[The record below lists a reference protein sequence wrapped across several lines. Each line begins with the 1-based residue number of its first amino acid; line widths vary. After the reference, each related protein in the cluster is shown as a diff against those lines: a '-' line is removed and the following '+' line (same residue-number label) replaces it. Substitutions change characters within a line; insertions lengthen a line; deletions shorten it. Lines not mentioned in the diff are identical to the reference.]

1 MGTELSLASEWA
13 RQRGARRS
21 LLSRACRLAAAVAL
35 VYGVGC
41 VGLYGVQRYL
51 VFQPDTTLH
60 TAPADYPFPVQD
72 ITIAG
77 EPRQTLHG
85 WWVAAPNPRAKV
97 VLYLHGN
104 DGNVSTNMDGI
115 VLLRELGYS
124 ILLIDYRGYGAS
136 GGGFPSE
143 QGVYRDAQAAWDYLV
158 RERGVNPVNL
168 VIYGHS
174 LGGAIAIELALHHP
188 EAAALVVESS
198 FTSIRG
204 LAQLDAR
211 FAVVPVGPFLSQ
223 RFDSIDKVGRLRLP
237 VLYIHGTADE
247 IVPFE
252 MGEALYAATPAA
264 RGFVAVR
271 AGRHE
276 NNAVVG
282 GVELRSAIGRFVENV
297 AREPRLASDRFEP
310 SPGRRSATDS
320 EPRERPPK
328 P

>member
-1 MGTELSLASEWA
+1 MATVL
-13 RQRGARRS
+13 
-21 LLSRACRLAAAVAL
+21 VL

-41 VGLYGVQRYL
+41 VGLYGAQRYL
-51 VFQPDTTLH
+51 VFKPDTSLR

-72 ITIAG
+72 IALAG
-77 EPRQTLHG
+77 EPQQTLHG
-85 WWVAAPNPRAKV
+85 WWVAAPDPGAKV

-115 VLLRELGYS
+115 ADLRELGYS
-124 ILLIDYRGYGAS
+124 VFLIDYRGYGAS
-136 GGGFPSE
+136 DGGFPSE
-143 QGVYRDAQAAWDYLV
+143 QGVYRDAQSGWEYLV

-198 FTSIRG
+198 FTSIHD
-204 LAQLDAR
+204 LARLEAR
-211 FAVVPVGPFLSQ
+211 FVPFPVGPFLNQ
-223 RFDSIDKVGRLRLP
+223 RFDSIDKVGRLTLP

-247 IVPFE
+247 IVPFD
-252 MGEALYAATPAA
+252 MGKALYHATPAA

-271 AGRHE
+271 EGRHE
-276 NNAVVG
+276 NNAAVG
-282 GVELRSAIGRFVENV
+282 GAELRSEIGRFVENATGERR
-297 AREPRLASDRFEP
+297 ARSDRLEP
-310 SPGRRSATDS
+310 SPGRRPATDATLS
-320 EPRERPPK
+320 EKSAK